1 MSGHSHFSTIKHK
14 KAITDKKRGQI
25 FSKLSLV
32 ISVAAR
38 KGEDPEMN
46 PALRIAIE
54 KAKAVNM
61 PKGNIER
68 AIKKGTGELE
78 EGELEEFVFEA
89 IGPGNT
95 GIIIEG
101 ITDNKNRAL
110 NQVKQILKQNNGKL
124 AETGSVRWRFERKGV
139 ISLPMTND
147 QLAISKEDLELKAI
161 EAGAEDLRWGED
173 FLEVIAKVEDLEK
186 VKENLEKEGI
196 KIESVSLDWVEK
208 DPIEIPEKERK
219 DCEKLFEALNESE
232 DVQEI
237 YSNLKE

>member
-110 NQVKQILKQNNGKL
+110 NQVKQALKQNKGKL

-139 ISLPMTND
+139 ISLPMIDD
-147 QLAISKEDLELKAI
+147 QLAISKEGLELKAI
-161 EAGAEDLRWGED
+161 EAGAEDLRWQED
-173 FLEVIAKVEDLEK
+173 FLEVITKVEDLEK

-208 DPIEIPEKERK
+208 NPVEVPEKERE

-232 DVQEI
+232 DIQEI
-237 YSNLKE
+237 YSNLKI

>member
-110 NQVKQILKQNNGKL
+110 NQVKQALKQNKGKL

-139 ISLPMTND
+139 ISLPMIDD

-161 EAGAEDLRWGED
+161 EAGAEDLRWQED
-173 FLEVIAKVEDLEK
+173 FLEVITKVEDLEK
-186 VKENLEKEGI
+186 VKGNLEKEGI

-208 DPIEIPEKERK
+208 DPVEVPEKEREE
-219 DCEKLFEALNESE
+219 CEKLFEALNESE

-237 YSNLKE
+237 YSNLKL

>member
-237 YSNLKE
+237 YSNLKV

>member
-1 MSGHSHFSTIKHK
+1 MSGHSHWSKIKHQK
-14 KAITDKKRGQI
+14 KSADAQRGKV
-25 FSKLSLV
+25 FSKMARN
-32 ISVAAR
+32 ITIAAR

-46 PALRIAIE
+46 PTLRIAIE
-54 KAKAVNM
+54 KAKTVNM
-61 PKGNIER
+61 PKANIER
-68 AIKKGTGELE
+68 AIKRGAGEIE

-89 IGPGNT
+89 IGPGNI

-101 ITDNKNRAL
+101 ITDNKNRTL
-110 NQVKQILKQNNGKL
+110 NQVKQILKENKGKL
-124 AETGSVRWRFERKGV
+124 AETGSVKWRFERKGV

-147 QLAISKEDLELKAI
+147 QLAITKEDLELKAI

-173 FLEVIAKVEDLEK
+173 FLEVITKVEDLEK

-208 DPIEIPEKERK
+208 DPIEIPKKERE

-232 DVQEI
+232 DIQEI
-237 YSNLKE
+237 YSNLKV

>member
-161 EAGAEDLRWGED
+161 EAGAEDLRWQED
-173 FLEVIAKVEDLEK
+173 FLEVITKVEDLEK

-208 DPIEIPEKERK
+208 NPVEVPEKERE

-232 DVQEI
+232 DIQEI
-237 YSNLKE
+237 YSNLKI

>member
-1 MSGHSHFSTIKHK
+1 MSGHSHWKTIKHAK
-14 KAITDKKRGQI
+14 GVADTQRGKV
-25 FSKLSLV
+25 FSKMARN
-32 ISVAAR
+32 IAIAAR

-46 PALRIAIE
+46 PTLRIAIE
-54 KAKAVNM
+54 KAKAVNI
-61 PKGNIER
+61 PKANIER
-68 AIKKGTGELE
+68 AIKRGAGEIE

-101 ITDNKNRAL
+101 ITNNKNRTL
-110 NQVKQILKQNNGKL
+110 NQVKQILKENGAKL

-139 ISLPMTND
+139 ISLLMTND

-173 FLEVIAKVEDLEK
+173 FLEVITKVEDLEK
-186 VKENLEKEGI
+186 VKENLEKQDI

-208 DPIEIPEKERK
+208 NPIEIPEKERE

-232 DVQEI
+232 DIQEI
-237 YSNLKE
+237 YSNLKV